1 MSTEAVPSPNRGEG
15 QGEGL
20 KREYPWRMSRDWW
33 TRNRHYFLYIVREF
47 TALPLA
53 IWLLWLLVEI
63 RRAHH
68 GPAEYYPPSSTAFVI
83 FSVIVLL
90 FALYHSFTFL
100 NLAGVIIRVKVLDR
114 TIPSRLISLAMF
126 GMWALASLVVGFV
139 LIWFAR

>member
-1 MSTEAVPSPNRGEG
+1 
-15 QGEGL
+15 
-20 KREYPWRMSRDWW
+20 MSRDWW

-68 GPAEYYPPSSTAFVI
+68 GPGEYYPPSSTAFVI
-83 FSVIVLL
+83 FSLIVLL